1 MFCHINDENFML
13 SKEELLK
20 RVEIN
25 PDIMAG
31 KPIIKGTR
39 IPVELIL
46 NLLGQQLSI
55 KDILDDYPHLKKE
68 DIQAALF
75 YASSV
80 IHNEEIIPLAANQ

>member
-1 MFCHINDENFML
+1 MVTKKN
-13 SKEELLK
+13 LLK
-20 RVEIN
+20 RIEIN

-55 KDILDDYPHLKKE
+55 DDILDDYPHLKKE

-75 YASSV
+75 YASGV
-80 IHNEEIIPLAANQ
+80 IQNEEIIPLAANQ